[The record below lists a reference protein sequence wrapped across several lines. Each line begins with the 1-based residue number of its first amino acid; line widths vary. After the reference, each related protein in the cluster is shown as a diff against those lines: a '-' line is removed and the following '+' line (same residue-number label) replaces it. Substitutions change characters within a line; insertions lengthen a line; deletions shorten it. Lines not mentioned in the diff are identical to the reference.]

1 MTLSTARSMF
11 SVPRA
16 SGDKPNFLH
25 CSNRLHNV
33 FPAPAGINRTQPRF
47 PASPL
52 RVPRASGD
60 KPAKKYGW
68 MRQKKC
74 SPLQRG

>member
-1 MTLSTARSMF
+1 M
-11 SVPRA
+11 
-16 SGDKPNFLH
+16 
-25 CSNRLHNV
+25 

-74 SPLQRG
+74 SRASGDKPEKKLLS